1 MNYMN
6 SKTIMKIAKISI
18 QQIETEV
25 NQNEDGR
32 KMQVQNTEDE
42 QANIYTEK
50 KEEKFLL

>member
-18 QQIETEV
+18 PQIETKV
-25 NQNEDGR
+25 NQKEDGR

-42 QANIYTEK
+42 QTNIYAEK